1 MQICLKSGR
10 YAATNFMEVF
20 VNKILE
26 MRAKR
31 AKLWDAA
38 KAFLDTHRAED
49 GTMSAE
55 DSGWRMM

>member
-1 MQICLKSGR
+1 M
-10 YAATNFMEVF
+10 
-20 VNKILE
+20 NKILE

-55 DSGWRMM
+55 DNATYQRMEDDVINLGTEIERL